1 MEIGSDN
8 SAKNITEDVVLQQI
22 ANTTVFNNQKGNK
35 KFVHKTY
42 FSLQRHLTIQRNI
55 MISTFH

>member
-8 SAKNITEDVVLQQI
+8 SAKNITEDVVLQQR

-42 FSLQRHLTIQRNI
+42 FSLQRHLTK
-55 MISTFH
+55 SKGTS

>member
-1 MEIGSDN
+1 MEIGSHT
-8 SAKNITEDVVLQQI
+8 SAKNIKEDVALQQG
-22 ANTTVFNNQKGNK
+22 ANTTIFNNQKGNK

-42 FSLQRHLTIQRNI
+42 FSLQRHLTIQRNV

>member
-8 SAKNITEDVVLQQI
+8 SAKNITKDVALQQG

-35 KFVHKTY
+35 KFV
-42 FSLQRHLTIQRNI
+42 LQRHLTIQRNI